1 VKPLFQIRQIN
12 ISEIDAYEKI
22 PMSFRVDS
30 VFDVEIVDQALG
42 GFRLTERVV
51 DEPWVKDYLA
61 EGHTALPGW
70 IDDFDGANWTFFL
83 AEEDG
88 HPIGGATAA
97 SRTPSMHMLDG
108 RDDLAVLADIRINP
122 LNQRSGIAK
131 ALVNRVI
138 EWSRDEGLTQ
148 LKIETQN
155 INVPGC
161 RFYASMGCELRGVVH
176 HAYYEGPDMK
186 DEIMFL
192 WWLDL

>member
-1 VKPLFQIRQIN
+1 MKSLFQIRQIN
-12 ISEIDAYEKI
+12 IPEIDAYEKI

-30 VFDVEIVDQALG
+30 VFDVEIVNSGLG
-42 GFRLTERVV
+42 GFRLTERPVA
-51 DEPWVKDYLA
+51 DPWVKDYLA
-61 EGHTALPGW
+61 IEHTVLPGW
-70 IDDFDGANWTFFL
+70 IDDFTGEGWAFFL
-83 AEEDG
+83 AEVDG
-88 HPIGGATAA
+88 MPIGGATVA
-97 SRTPSMHMLDG
+97 SRTPSANMLDG
-108 RDDLAVLADIRINP
+108 RDDLALLWDIRVYP
-122 LNQRSGIAK
+122 LHQHSGVAT

-138 EWSRDEGLTQ
+138 EWSKAEGLTQ

-176 HAYYEGPDMK
+176 HAYAEDPDLK